1 MSGRRPKRRILLN
14 APVAWDLMD
23 PRNLSQNQLA
33 DLLGCSPSHLSRVFN
48 GTRCLSPALRQ
59 RMQEELGVGF
69 EELFIVEESND

>member
-1 MSGRRPKRRILLN
+1 MLPWPGASWTRGTC
-14 APVAWDLMD
+14 
-23 PRNLSQNQLA
+23 PRTSWR

-69 EELFIVEESND
+69 DELFIVEESND